1 MPTSDCYLFKNSIE
15 FVAASDVSRVPK
27 QTRGIY
33 VLFHE
38 REKHMEVVYVG
49 MARGEKT
56 GIRGR
61 LISHKKRKSDLWT
74 HFSAFEV
81 WDNIPKKQVEELE
94 GLFRHIYRRDSA
106 ANKLNIQK
114 TYKPLDAVSK
124 KTVEEWANC
133 VPPSGSTRRLRLRRS
148 RAST

>member
-1 MPTSDCYLFKNSIE
+1 MPISDCYLFKNSVE
-15 FVAASDVSRVPK
+15 FRPASQIDLIPK

-33 VLFHE
+33 VLFHN
-38 REKHMEVVYVG
+38 RGAHMDVVYVG

-56 GIRGR
+56 GIKGR
-61 LISHKKRKSDLWT
+61 LMSHQKSKSELWT

-94 GLFRHIYRRDSA
+94 GLFRHIYRCDAS

-114 TYKPLDAVSK
+114 SYKPLDAV
-124 KTVEEWANC
+124 ANRSTHSWVKS
-133 VPPSGSTRRLRLRRS
+133 VPTSASCRLARRR
-148 RAST
+148 